1 MSIAIFVT
9 ICVVV
14 AFITLAIEAGVQD
27 RIRHKDMTWFSWLGR
42 HIKDAMPSKTD
53 ETATARKVAS
63 TK

>member
-14 AFITLAIEAGVQD
+14 AFVTLAIEAGVQD
-27 RIRHKDMTWFSWLGR
+27 RIRHKDMTWFAWLGR
-42 HIKDAMPSKTD
+42 HVKEAMPTKTD
-53 ETATARKVAS
+53 EPTTARKVAS